1 MVNLIIKDMDM
12 DECGK
17 HAIEDLGVFGF
28 FDLAIVRMKALQA
41 KYEAKEGVVRHQ
53 HTRLEY
59 EADKLNQYKEA
70 TCILNDELT
79 RKKCYVAALYP
90 DLDLSRVVIDDLIL
104 PMPGIADAVLSEAND
119 IVYLVEGEVKKPA

>member
-1 MVNLIIKDMDM
+1 MQKAPPTPHHGTGKGLMIVQGPVASGPIQRLVSHKEYVVEMVNLIIKDMDM

-28 FDLAIVRMKALQA
+28 FDL
-41 KYEAKEGVVRHQ
+41 
-53 HTRLEY
+53 
-59 EADKLNQYKEA
+59 
-70 TCILNDELT
+70 
-79 RKKCYVAALYP
+79 VAALYP

-119 IVYLVEGEVKKPA
+119 IVYLVEGELKKPA